1 MLDLKEKVENINK
14 QLGINNIDEVNK
26 FPRYIEIEA
35 YDGCNINCIMCPL
48 GKNIY
53 EGKGGIDLKTFEKIA
68 VEMSNYKN
76 WIRNVSLSRNGEP
89 LLNKNLAKMVK
100 LLKDNKVKRVNFS
113 TNATA
118 LTEKRAEELLEAGL
132 DEIRFSIDGYT
143 KKTFESIRKDANF
156 EKVITKCLRYIKI
169 RDERY
174 DAKSRQ
180 IQIRLVKQEKNENE
194 VTQWREYWLSKL
206 QPTDVV
212 ASKKMHNWGNGH
224 DYYEGNIAEDNK
236 IHAPC
241 ISPFSTLEV
250 LWDGTVPLCGCDYKP
265 IMNFGNVKEK
275 SLQEIWNCKEFKKVR
290 EIHITGKR
298 NEISLCVG
306 CNVWESAIRTIH
318 TS

>member
-113 TNATA
+113 TM
-118 LTEKRAEELLEAGL
+118 
-132 DEIRFSIDGYT
+132 
-143 KKTFESIRKDANF
+143 
-156 EKVITKCLRYIKI
+156 
-169 RDERY
+169 
-174 DAKSRQ
+174 Q
-180 IQIRLVKQEKNENE
+180 
-194 VTQWREYWLSKL
+194 
-206 QPTDVV
+206 QP
-212 ASKKMHNWGNGH
+212 
-224 DYYEGNIAEDNK
+224 
-236 IHAPC
+236 
-241 ISPFSTLEV
+241 
-250 LWDGTVPLCGCDYKP
+250 
-265 IMNFGNVKEK
+265 
-275 SLQEIWNCKEFKKVR
+275 
-290 EIHITGKR
+290 
-298 NEISLCVG
+298 
-306 CNVWESAIRTIH
+306 
-318 TS
+318 